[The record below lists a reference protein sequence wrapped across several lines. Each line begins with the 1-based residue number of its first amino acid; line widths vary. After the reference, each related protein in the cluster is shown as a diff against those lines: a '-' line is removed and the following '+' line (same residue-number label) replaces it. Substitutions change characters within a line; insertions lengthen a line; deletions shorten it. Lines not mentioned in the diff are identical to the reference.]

1 MAGKFQIKGEKREKT
16 SAQVRAAGGVP
27 GVLYGHGIKNQAVQ
41 VDLKEFTKIFSQTG
55 YTTLVSL
62 AVGNVDHNVLVR
74 EVQFHPLK
82 DHISHVDF
90 YQVRLDEKVRAQVP
104 LNFIGEAAAIKDLSG
119 VLVKSIDVL
128 DLEAL
133 PQDLPHNIAVD
144 ISALATFESAIHVA
158 DLSLPK
164 GVHVFT
170 APETVVALVQA
181 PRSEAELKSL
191 AEEVKEDVAAVEAVE
206 KKETTEEDP
215 AEGAAGEAPA
225 APAAKKE

>member
-1 MAGKFQIKGEKREKT
+1 MAGKFHIKGEKREKT

-27 GVLYGHGIKNQAVQ
+27 GVLYGHGITNQAVQ

-55 YTTLVSL
+55 YTALVSL
-62 AVGNVDHNVLVR
+62 SVGNSDHNVLVR

-90 YQVRLDEKVRAQVP
+90 YQVRLDEKVRAEVP
-104 LNFIGEAAAIKDLSG
+104 LNFIGESAAVKDLSG
-119 VLVKSIDVL
+119 VLVKSIDAL
-128 DLEAL
+128 DVEAL

-144 ISALATFESAIHVA
+144 ISKLATFESAIHVS
-158 DLSLPK
+158 DLAVPH

-170 APETVVALVQA
+170 EPDTVVALVQA
-181 PRSEAELKSL
+181 PRSEAELESL

-206 KKETTEEDP
+206 KKEAAEEEPTEGTTGDT
-215 AEGAAGEAPA
+215 PA